1 MSFTIKMFKETFL
14 QTGLTSHVSVSV
26 ITFIIVPIISGTICG
41 TTNILVRTGLTY
53 QKIYQEFGITVKVMV
68 NLI

>member
-14 QTGLTSHVSVSV
+14 QTGLSSHIVSV
-26 ITFIIVPIISGTICG
+26 ITFITVPIISETIFG
-41 TTNILVRTGLTY
+41 TTNILVRTGLTC
-53 QKIYQEFGITVKVMV
+53 QKIYQEFGVTVKIMV

>member
-14 QTGLTSHVSVSV
+14 QTGLSSHIVSV
-26 ITFIIVPIISGTICG
+26 ITFITVPIISETIFS
-41 TTNILVRTGLTY
+41 TTNILVRTGLTC
-53 QKIYQEFGITVKVMV
+53 QKIYQEFGITVKIMV